1 METKT
6 ENKGNSLVSFDPHNS
21 LVRVDAVINKV
32 TFRGCPICEN
42 PVAEVLHSQN
52 FVLHDSHPLAN
63 AYDVVACTVCGMVYA
78 DTGSSQ
84 RAYDALYQDVSRYQD
99 NKTSTGGGESVW
111 DAERLSETARTL
123 ASLLPD
129 KTTRILDI
137 GCANGGLLE
146 ALRAL
151 GFSNLTGI
159 DPAPICVANTR
170 QRGFAAYVGS
180 LSAIPAE
187 VPPFDFVILSHVL
200 EHVRDLHSAMT
211 SLRPLLH
218 PASSVYIEVPDAT
231 RYCQFLNAPFENF
244 NTEHINH
251 FSATCLHNLMRQYGL
266 APGGPAVAKVV
277 KSSLD
282 TLYPAVFATYS
293 FGSTTSAPIT
303 NPIMKD
309 ESLKGR
315 ILQYAG
321 LSTDLMRSMNQHL
334 SQELANCPEVALWG
348 TGQLAMKLLND
359 EPLRTARIRA
369 CIDGNPVNQGKQ
381 LRGIPILAPSQLTGI
396 DCPIVITTTQHETE
410 IRRNIDG
417 LGISNRLV
425 SLRVQEPLAGASL

>member
-1 METKT
+1 
-6 ENKGNSLVSFDPHNS
+6 
-21 LVRVDAVINKV
+21 
-32 TFRGCPICEN
+32 
-42 PVAEVLHSQN
+42 
-52 FVLHDSHPLAN
+52 
-63 AYDVVACTVCGMVYA
+63 
-78 DTGSSQ
+78 
-84 RAYDALYQDVSRYQD
+84 
-99 NKTSTGGGESVW
+99 
-111 DAERLSETARTL
+111 
-123 ASLLPD
+123 
-129 KTTRILDI
+129 
-137 GCANGGLLE
+137 
-146 ALRAL
+146 
-151 GFSNLTGI
+151 
-159 DPAPICVANTR
+159 
-170 QRGFAAYVGS
+170 
-180 LSAIPAE
+180 
-187 VPPFDFVILSHVL
+187 
-200 EHVRDLHSAMT
+200 
-211 SLRPLLH
+211 
-218 PASSVYIEVPDAT
+218 
-231 RYCQFLNAPFENF
+231 
-244 NTEHINH
+244 
-251 FSATCLHNLMRQYGL
+251 MRQYGL